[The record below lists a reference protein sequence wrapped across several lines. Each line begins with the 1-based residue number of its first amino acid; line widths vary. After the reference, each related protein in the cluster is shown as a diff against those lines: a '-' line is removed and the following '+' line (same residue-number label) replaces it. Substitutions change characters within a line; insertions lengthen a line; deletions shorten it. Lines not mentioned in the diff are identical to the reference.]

1 VRQDLGMSSG
11 KIASQVGH
19 AYLGAFLNATPEIQK
34 EYQKDGIGTKVC
46 LVCPNLE
53 QLARY
58 HLIAQDLGVPS
69 FFVVDTGNNGWGG
82 VPTPTALGIGP
93 INREQARF
101 LKKLK
106 LMQ

>member
-1 VRQDLGMSSG
+1 MSAG
-11 KIASQVGH
+11 KIASQAGH
-19 AYLGAFLNATPEIQK
+19 AYVGSFLLASK
-34 EYQKDGIGTKVC
+34 EVQEQYHLEGIGTKVC